1 MGSHSLWSKLGVSM
15 LAGFVLTSGSQ
26 AIAQQNKSPQQD
38 ELLEVVKETLETNP
52 EIQIRLQAF
61 RASVHDRREAF
72 GGYLPK
78 VDLEASAGRAN
89 RDFDGRG
96 TYHRHYGEISLTQ
109 MLFDGFRVRNA
120 VAKAKH
126 TSRARYFD
134 LLAEAETKAM
144 ESSEVYLQVLQ
155 YREMVKLAQE
165 NLANHLRVQ
174 QHIGER
180 VSRGI
185 SNRADLQQIEGRVSL
200 ARANLMTEV
209 ANLQTVTARFERL
222 VGRYPAE
229 ELTPYE
235 FDGSTIPRSLTSVLS
250 TVYSNNPELYAAYEN
265 ILSNERA
272 HKEAKAGRYPI
283 FELGAR
289 HGAYRGNN
297 SFDRRTDP
305 EKYGEETIVE
315 LRARYNLYRGGS
327 DRAAERAT
335 FRRINQAESMRD
347 KTCVDLRQYATISHS
362 DALNLEVKM
371 DALKRHQEEA
381 EKVLNAYREQFDIG
395 RRSLLDVLDSEN
407 EYFQARRAYTSGSYE
422 LLLNRLYTLHSMG
435 LLLSTLSDTN
445 GEEELP
451 YLDQIDDSVK
461 PGNSR
466 FCTLPDENIFAL
478 DRYMGDDGPVE
489 MLTLGADTLFD
500 VGKHALKPGARE
512 QIEEFAERL
521 IEQGSVKSIVIAGHT
536 DNTGSDALNRK
547 LSLDRARTVRD
558 VLVNSG
564 IDEGIIRVSGLGPY
578 QPAATNDNAEGRALN
593 RRVEVRV
600 IHHR

>member
-1 MGSHSLWSKLGVSM
+1 MSNHSPWGKLCALALVSFA
-15 LAGFVLTSGSQ
+15 LIHGSQ
-26 AIAQQNKSPQQD
+26 AIAQQD

-52 EIQIRLQAF
+52 EVQIRLQAF
-61 RASVHDRREAF
+61 RASVHDKREAF
-72 GGYLPK
+72 GGYLPSLD
-78 VDLEASAGRAN
+78 VDASYGRAN

-96 TYHRHYGEISLTQ
+96 SYNRHYGEVSLTQ

-126 TSRARYFD
+126 TSQARYFD

-155 YREMVKLAQE
+155 HRELVELAQE
-165 NLANHLRVQ
+165 NLANHQRVQ
-174 QHIGER
+174 QHIGDR
-180 VSRGI
+180 VNRGI

-209 ANLQTVTARFERL
+209 ANLQTATARFERL
-222 VGRYPAE
+222 VGRYPADD
-229 ELTPYE
+229 LAPYE
-235 FDGSTIPRSLTSVLS
+235 FSGETVPRSLTSVLS

-289 HGAYRGNN
+289 HGAYRNNN
-297 SFDRRTDP
+297 SFDRRSDP
-305 EKYGEETIVE
+305 DRYGEETIVE

-335 FRRINQAESMRD
+335 NRRIHQAQSMRD
-347 KTCVDLRQYATISHS
+347 KVCVDLRQYATISHS
-362 DALNLEVKM
+362 DVLNLEVKM
-371 DALKRHQEEA
+371 DALKRHEEEA

-407 EYFQARRAYTSGSYE
+407 EYFQARRAHTSGSYE
-422 LLLNRLYTLHSMG
+422 LLLNRLYTLHGMG
-435 LLLSTLSDTN
+435 LLLSTLSETN

-451 YLDQIDDSVK
+451 FLSEIDDSVQ

-466 FCTLPDENIFAL
+466 FCTLPDENLFAL

-500 VGKHALKPGARE
+500 VGKYALKPGARE
-512 QIEEFAERL
+512 QIQEFAERL
-521 IEQGSVKSIVIAGHT
+521 IGQNTVKSISIVGHT
-536 DNTGSDALNRK
+536 DNTGSDAINRPLSLNRAK
-547 LSLDRARTVRD
+547 TVRD
-558 VLVNSG
+558 TLVESG
-564 IDEGIIRVSGLGPY
+564 IDEGIIRVSGMGAY
-578 QPAATNDNAEGRALN
+578 QPSATNDNTEGRALN